1 MEKINILNTINYI
14 EVEKIDDKKRPVVV
28 VVPGGGYDHTS
39 VREGIFISQ
48 AFNKAGF
55 HTVTLRYRETLDL
68 YPAPLEELLFAI
80 DYARRMDCADKNKI
94 ILIGFS
100 AGAHLVGLANEHYKE
115 YKYDSKP
122 NLNILCYPVTLSND
136 YFTHRSTF
144 NYLLGDDVKNIDK
157 LNMVDI
163 VRNVGDDFAPSFVWH
178 TATDESVPVFNSI
191 KLVEALILKGIKCEY
206 HIFPD
211 GPHGLSLASKESAM
225 DDKRKEMPYVAR
237 WFQMA
242 LDFIHNTLD

>member
-1 MEKINILNTINYI
+1 MEKINILDTPNYM
-14 EVEKIDDKKRPVVV
+14 EVECIDSNVRPVVV
-28 VVPGGGYDHTS
+28 IVPGGGYDHTS
-39 VREGIFISQ
+39 VREGIYVSD

-68 YPAPLEELLFAI
+68 YPAPLEQLLYTI
-80 DYARRMDCADKNKI
+80 DYARGMKCADKNKI

-122 NLNILCYPVTLSND
+122 NLNIICYPVTLSND

-144 NYLLGDDVKNIDK
+144 QYLLGKDVKDLEK
-157 LNMVDI
+157 LHMVDI
-163 VRNVGDDFAPSFVWH
+163 VANIDENFAPSFVWH
-178 TATDESVPVFNSI
+178 TATDESVPVFNSL

-206 HIFPD
+206 HIFPE
-211 GPHGLSLASKESAM
+211 GAHGLSLATKESAM
-225 DDKRKEMPYVAR
+225 GDSRKDIPYVSR